1 MEVLDFDGGYA
12 LFDVD
17 TAERAQQILRRAV
30 EQGDVASFAPQHPT
44 LAQIFKEV
52 IQ

>member
-1 MEVLDFDGGYA
+1 V
-12 LFDVD
+12 
-17 TAERAQQILRRAV
+17 LRRAV
-30 EQGDVASFAPQHPT
+30 AQGDVASFAPQHPT

>member
-1 MEVLDFDGGYA
+1 VLDFDGGYA
-12 LFDVD
+12 QFGPTDE
-17 TAERAQQILRRAV
+17 TAQRVLQRALAAGAV
-30 EQGDVASFAPQHPT
+30 RGFTPQHPS